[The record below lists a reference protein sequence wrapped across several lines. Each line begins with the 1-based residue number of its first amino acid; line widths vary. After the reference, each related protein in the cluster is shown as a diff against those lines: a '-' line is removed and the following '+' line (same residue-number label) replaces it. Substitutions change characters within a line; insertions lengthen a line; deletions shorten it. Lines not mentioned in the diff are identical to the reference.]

1 MPLVT
6 VSSFGS
12 RSDKSTNFCAR
23 KEEVEILKTEN
34 GKMKNGTEANPN
46 CNLCF
51 ISYRDKADF
60 FRPFGPQFGL
70 KIRGGGRFPR
80 ALPLDPPLITTG
92 LSDRM
97 KSISVC
103 NQYFKLLNN

>member
-51 ISYRDKADF
+51 ISYRDKTNF
-60 FRPFGPQFGL
+60 FSALRASVWSKNKGGEGGSPGPL
-70 KIRGGGRFPR
+70 PWIRH
-80 ALPLDPPLITTG
+80 
-92 LSDRM
+92 
-97 KSISVC
+97 
-103 NQYFKLLNN
+103 

>member
-23 KEEVEILKTEN
+23 KEDVEILKTEN
-34 GKMKNGTEANPN
+34 VKMKNGTEANPN

-51 ISYRDKADF
+51 ISYRDKADI

-70 KIRGGGRFPR
+70 KIRGCP
-80 ALPLDPPLITTG
+80 
-92 LSDRM
+92 S
-97 KSISVC
+97 
-103 NQYFKLLNN
+103 YLLKVYQ

>member
-1 MPLVT
+1 MSLAT

-12 RSDKSTNFCAR
+12 QSDKLTNFRVR

-34 GKMKNGTEANPN
+34 GKMKNGTKANPN

-51 ISYRDKADF
+51 ISYRDKAIF

-70 KIRGGGRFPR
+70 KIKGGR
-80 ALPLDPPLITTG
+80 AVPPGPSPGSAT
-92 LSDRM
+92 D
-97 KSISVC
+97 
-103 NQYFKLLNN
+103 NNRTE

>member
-1 MPLVT
+1 MYLVT

-12 RSDKSTNFCAR
+12 RSDKSTNSCAR

-34 GKMKNGTEANPN
+34 GKMKNGTEANLN

-51 ISYRDKADF
+51 ISYRDKANF

-70 KIRGGGRFPR
+70 KIRGEGGSPGP
-80 ALPLDPPLITTG
+80 LPWI
-92 LSDRM
+92 RH
-97 KSISVC
+97 
-103 NQYFKLLNN
+103 

>member
-12 RSDKSTNFCAR
+12 RSDKLTNFCAR

-51 ISYRDKADF
+51 ISYRDKTNF
-60 FRPFGPQFGL
+60 FSALRASVWS
-70 KIRGGGRFPR
+70 KNKGGRVV
-80 ALPLDPPLITTG
+80 PPG
-92 LSDRM
+92 PSPESDTD
-97 KSISVC
+97 
-103 NQYFKLLNN
+103 NNRNE

>member
-34 GKMKNGTEANPN
+34 GKMKMALKQTLIVTFALSRIEIRQI
-46 CNLCF
+46 F
-51 ISYRDKADF
+51 
-60 FRPFGPQFGL
+60 FGPS
-70 KIRGGGRFPR
+70 
-80 ALPLDPPLITTG
+80 G
-92 LSDRM
+92 LSL
-97 KSISVC
+97 V
-103 NQYFKLLNN
+103 

>member
-51 ISYRDKADF
+51 ISYRDKTKF
-60 FRPFGPQFGL
+60 FSALRASVWS
-70 KIRGGGRFPR
+70 KNKGGRR
-80 ALPLDPPLITTG
+80 AVPPVPSPE
-92 LSDRM
+92 SDTD
-97 KSISVC
+97 
-103 NQYFKLLNN
+103 NNRTE